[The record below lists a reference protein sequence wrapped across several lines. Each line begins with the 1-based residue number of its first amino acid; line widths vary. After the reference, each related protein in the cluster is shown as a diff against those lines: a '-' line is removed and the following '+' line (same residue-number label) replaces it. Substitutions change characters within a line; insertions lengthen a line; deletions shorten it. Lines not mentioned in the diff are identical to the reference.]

1 MKGLIIL
8 ILLIWLALLLIEW
21 LIYRLQGRR
30 MTRAQYILPCVALL
44 GGAIVIMISV
54 DIGGWNGI
62 GYALLGVSIA
72 TSGLLTLI
80 TVIIVDVVMRRRRR
94 NE

>member
-21 LIYRLQGRR
+21 LIYRLQGRQ
-30 MTRAQYILPCVALL
+30 MTRAQFILPCVVLL

-54 DIGGWNGI
+54 NIGGWNGI

-80 TVIIVDVVMRRRRR
+80 TVIIVDLVMRRRRR

>member
-1 MKGLIIL
+1 
-8 ILLIWLALLLIEW
+8 
-21 LIYRLQGRR
+21 
-30 MTRAQYILPCVALL
+30 MTRAQFILPCVVLL
-44 GGAIVIMISV
+44 GGAVVIMISV
-54 DIGGWNGI
+54 NIGGWNGI

-80 TVIIVDVVMRRRRR
+80 TVIIVDLVMRRRRR